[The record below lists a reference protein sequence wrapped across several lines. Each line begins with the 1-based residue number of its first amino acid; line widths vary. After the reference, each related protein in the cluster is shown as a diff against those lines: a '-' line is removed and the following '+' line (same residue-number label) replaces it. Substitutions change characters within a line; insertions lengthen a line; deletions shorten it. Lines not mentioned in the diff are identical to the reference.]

1 MAGNISTTVLV
12 VQAVFVINMAMN
24 GLAGI
29 VPIPSQIVTVFLSPA
44 SE

>member
-1 MAGNISTTVLV
+1 MAVNISTTVLV
-12 VQAVFVINMAMN
+12 VPAVFINMAMN

-29 VPIPSQIVTVFLSPA
+29 TPIPSRIVTVFLSPA